1 MYSVV
6 TVYSV
11 VTWSGSDPFLTCIM
25 ITKLSQVL
33 YKKTYKTVQQYLMS
47 HLISYFIFKKL
58 KFVIFERF
66 IKIVWPIDTVDPK
79 LWKNWIRIHPKFL
92 WKFSIF
98 HTKILKSYSLQFT
111 EMNTCSIFNK
121 VYWSQFIFAFP
132 LRGPAVA
139 ASGNRICPPDS
150 GSSRGK
156 IKIFGLIFIVRRF
169 FTTKFTERKR
179 SWRCEV
185 KHFLLT
191 NL

>member
-1 MYSVV
+1 M
-6 TVYSV
+6 
-11 VTWSGSDPFLTCIM
+11 
-25 ITKLSQVL
+25 
-33 YKKTYKTVQQYLMS
+33 
-47 HLISYFIFKKL
+47 
-58 KFVIFERF
+58 IFERF

-111 EMNTCSIFNK
+111 EMNTCSIFNQ
-121 VYWSQFIFAFP
+121 VYTGVNSSLCFLWEGRQWRP
-132 LRGPAVA
+132 LGTESVHQT
-139 ASGNRICPPDS
+139 PDHL
-150 GSSRGK
+150 REK

-169 FTTKFTERKR
+169 FTMKFTERKR

>member
-92 WKFSIF
+92 WKFRF

-111 EMNTCSIFNK
+111 EMNVCSIFNQ
-121 VYWSQFIFAFP
+121 VYTGVNSSLCFLWEGRQWRPLGTESVHQTPDHLGEKLKFLGWS
-132 LRGPAVA
+132 L
-139 ASGNRICPPDS
+139 
-150 GSSRGK
+150 
-156 IKIFGLIFIVRRF
+156 
-169 FTTKFTERKR
+169 
-179 SWRCEV
+179 
-185 KHFLLT
+185 
-191 NL
+191 